1 MKQTRNY
8 REDETPLT
16 GDVVQVYDGSFGDAL
31 VCALNGSANMMQLFR
46 SYMMQNEDG
55 AFESKV
61 ETVIVSRDRI
71 REMPVYVTGAKGN
84 IENRAGKR

>member
-1 MKQTRNY
+1 MKLTRNY

-16 GDVVQVYDGSFGDAL
+16 GDVVQIFDGSFGDAVVGVL
-31 VCALNGSANMMQLFR
+31 VASVHMMQLFR
-46 SYMMQNEDG
+46 PYLMQNEHG
-55 AFESKV
+55 GFESKI
-61 ETVIVSRDRI
+61 ETVIVSRGRI